1 MYTAGTSTAT
11 PGTIIAAPGGLVP
24 CDMIEVNP
32 SNSPLDP
39 LINNIYIV
47 NDNH

>member
-24 CDMIEVNP
+24 CDMIEVDP
-32 SNSPLDP
+32 VTLDP